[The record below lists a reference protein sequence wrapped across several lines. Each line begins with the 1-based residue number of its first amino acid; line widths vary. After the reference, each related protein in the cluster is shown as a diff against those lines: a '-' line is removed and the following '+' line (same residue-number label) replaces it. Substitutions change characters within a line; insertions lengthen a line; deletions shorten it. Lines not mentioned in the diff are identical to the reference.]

1 MFAGLFEEICQIH
14 FVSSVGVSRKTDGT
28 DEDLVVAVGIKE
40 SAMHAAKV
48 DKVQSGSSH
57 DEHGLKIVA
66 VGGSGK
72 VQNSTAV
79 GAHGKLTNAVQLT
92 VHQGLIGQQ
101 LGVKGDI
108 ATGAEQLLLAFFLNG

>member
-14 FVSSVGVSRKTDGT
+14 FESSVGVSRKTDGL

-40 SAMHAAKV
+40 GAVHAAKV

-57 DEHGLKIVA
+57 DEHGFKIVA
-66 VGGSGK
+66 IGGGGK
-72 VQNSTAV
+72 VQNSTSV
-79 GAHGKLTNAVQLT
+79 GVHGKLTNAVQLT
-92 VHQGLIGQQ
+92 VHQGLIGQK

-108 ATGAEQLLLAFFLNG
+108 AARAEQLLLAFFLNG